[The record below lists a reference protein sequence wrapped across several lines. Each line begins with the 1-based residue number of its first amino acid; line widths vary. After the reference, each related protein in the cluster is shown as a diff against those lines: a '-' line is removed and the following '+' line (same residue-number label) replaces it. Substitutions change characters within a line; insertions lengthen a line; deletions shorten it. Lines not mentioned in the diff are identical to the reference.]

1 MSEAETKRLLGEA
14 VRSWIHMD
22 NLCENH
28 AVQATK
34 AREMRAKHEQDAI
47 TYMKALKYDKSSIQV
62 SGAVLELQTKSVA
75 SAPTWGFLEKEI
87 VAWSATSGVTP
98 VQTQSLLKWLHAH
111 REVKEV
117 EHLKKQG
124 PGRSKT
130 PHKK

>member
-1 MSEAETKRLLGEA
+1 MSEADTKRLLGEA

-28 AVQATK
+28 AVQASN

-47 TYMKALKYDKSSIQV
+47 TYIKALKYEKSTIQV

-87 VAWSATSGVTP
+87 AAWSATSGVTSA
-98 VQTQSLLKWLHAH
+98 QTQSLLKWLQAH
-111 REVKEV
+111 REIKEI
-117 EHLKKQG
+117 EHLRKQSQ
-124 PGRSKT
+124 GRSKT
-130 PHKK
+130 PSRK

>member
-1 MSEAETKRLLGEA
+1 MSEADTKRLLGEA

-28 AVQATK
+28 AVQASK

-47 TYMKALKYDKSSIQV
+47 TYIKALNYEKSTIQV

-87 VAWSATSGVTP
+87 AAWSATSGVTSA
-98 VQTQSLLKWLHAH
+98 QTQSLLKWLQAH
-111 REVKEV
+111 REIKEV
-117 EHLKKQG
+117 EHLRKQG
-124 PGRSKT
+124 RSRT
-130 PHKK
+130 PKRTA

>member
-1 MSEAETKRLLGEA
+1 
-14 VRSWIHMD
+14 MD

-28 AVQATK
+28 AVQASK

-47 TYMKALKYDKSSIQV
+47 TYIKALNYEKSTIQV

-87 VAWSATSGVTP
+87 AAWSATSGVTSA
-98 VQTQSLLKWLHAH
+98 QTQSLLKWLQAH

-117 EHLKKQG
+117 EHLRKQG
-124 PGRSKT
+124 RSRT
-130 PHKK
+130 PKRTA